1 MADTNGQ
8 VSPAEEFDGPLEAIA
23 VYLDRKGMSRRD
35 LVPIIGSRSK
45 VSEVMSG
52 KRSITMPM
60 ARALHKHLG
69 IPAEELLK
77 EPTKNSTGKTDDI
90 EWKKFPL
97 SQMAKRGWIEQ
108 KANLQENAE
117 QLIRELMQRAGSKDL
132 VTALYRKN
140 DQNRANAKTDAYALN
155 AWCWQV
161 LAQARE
167 REWKKPYRTQ
177 RDATQLIR
185 EVAKLSPATDGP
197 LRAVEYLRERG
208 IAVEIVPHLPRTH
221 LDGAAMKGEGERPVI
236 GLTLR
241 YDRID
246 NFWWVL
252 MHELAHVTS
261 HLEDENSAFIDDL
274 RLESSDAKEE
284 EADRLAEEILIP
296 RDVWEH
302 CEAAE
307 RPTPLTVTAL
317 AQELGIHPAIVAG
330 RARKKQRNYRLLSQF
345 VGSKGVN
352 YLFGL

>member
-1 MADTNGQ
+1 MADTGGQ
-8 VSPAEEFDGPLEAIA
+8 VSPKEEFEGPLEAIA
-23 VYLDRKGMSRRD
+23 FYMEKRGMSKRD

-60 ARALHKHLG
+60 ARALHRHLG

-77 EPTKNSTGKTDDI
+77 EPSKDRTAKTDDI
-90 EWKKFPL
+90 DWRKFPI

-117 QLIRELMQRAGSKDL
+117 QSVRELMQRAGGQGL

-140 DQNRANAKTDAYALN
+140 DQNRANAKTDHYALN

-167 REWKKPYRTQ
+167 REWETEYQPQ
-177 RDATQLIR
+177 RNAKQLMR
-185 EVAKLSPATDGP
+185 EVAKLSPYTDGP
-197 LRAVEYLRERG
+197 LRAVDYLREKG
-208 IAVEIVPHLPRTH
+208 IAVEIISHLPRTH

-261 HLEDENSAFIDDL
+261 HLEGEDSAFIDDL

-284 EADRLAEEILIP
+284 EADKIAEEILIP
-296 RDVWEH
+296 QDIWERS
-302 CEAAE
+302 EAID

-330 RARKKQRNYRLLSQF
+330 RARNKQRNYRLLSQF
-345 VGSKGVN
+345 VGSREVN
-352 YLFGL
+352 HLFGL

>member
-1 MADTNGQ
+1 MADTNGR
-8 VSPAEEFDGPLEAIA
+8 VSPSEEFDGPLEAIA
-23 VYLDRKGMSRRD
+23 FYMDKKGMTRRD
-35 LVPIIGSRSK
+35 LVPVIGSRSK
-45 VSEVMSG
+45 VSEVLSG

-60 ARALHKHLG
+60 ARALHRHLG
-69 IPAEELLK
+69 IPAEDLLK

-90 EWKKFPL
+90 EWRKFPL

-108 KANLQENAE
+108 KANLEENAE
-117 QLIRELMQRAGSKDL
+117 QLIRGLMQRAGSQDL

-140 DQNRANAKTDAYALN
+140 DQNRANAKTDTYALN

-167 REWKKPYRTQ
+167 REWTEQYRSQSDTE
-177 RDATQLIR
+177 QLMR
-185 EVAKLSPATDGP
+185 EVARLSPSTDGP
-197 LRAVEYLRERG
+197 MRAVEYLRERG

-221 LDGAAMKGEGERPVI
+221 LDGAAMKDESERPVI

-261 HLEDENSAFIDDL
+261 HLKDENSTFIDDL
-274 RLESSDAKEE
+274 RLESSNAKEE
-284 EADRLAEEILIP
+284 EADTIAEEVLIP
-296 RDVWEH
+296 RDAWDSS
-302 CEAAE
+302 EAIN

-317 AQELGIHPAIVAG
+317 AQELGVHPAIVAG
-330 RARKKQRNYRLLSQF
+330 RARHVQKNYRLLSQF
-345 VGSKGVN
+345 VGTKEVN
-352 YLFGL
+352 HLFGL